1 MATIE
6 LTEHNFQ
13 ETIEKNDIVIIDFW
27 AAWCGPCR
35 SFAPIFEEASNK
47 YQDIVF
53 GKVNTEDERALAG
66 SFRVRSIPTLV
77 IIREQVV
84 LFAQP
89 GALPA
94 SALDELIDQA
104 KAVDM
109 AEVHQQV
116 AAQQGQQS
124 KT

>member
-6 LTEHNFQ
+6 LTQHNFQ
-13 ETIEKNDIVIIDFW
+13 ETIEQNDMVIIDFW

-35 SFAPIFEEASNK
+35 SFAPVFEEASNK

-53 GKVNTEDERALAG
+53 GKVNTEAERALAG

-89 GALPA
+89 GALPG
-94 SALDELIDQA
+94 SALDDLIEQA
-104 KAVDM
+104 RGVDM
-109 AEVHQQV
+109 ADVHQQV
-116 AAQQGQQS
+116 AAQREQQG
-124 KT
+124 KA